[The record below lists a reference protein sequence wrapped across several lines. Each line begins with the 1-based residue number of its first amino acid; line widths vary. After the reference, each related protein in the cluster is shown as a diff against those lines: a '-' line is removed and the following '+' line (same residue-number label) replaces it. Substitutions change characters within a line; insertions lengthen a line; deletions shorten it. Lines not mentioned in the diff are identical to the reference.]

1 VIEKA
6 LEKARGEKAVRKAIE
21 GGMSSTEAFRTFGIL

>member
-6 LEKARGEKAVRKAIE
+6 LEKARGENKVAMALNK
-21 GGMSSTEAFRTFGIL
+21 GMSTQKAFINFGIM